1 MKFSDLSNC
10 LGSVTMLRNG
20 RGGKWE
26 PHILVSFG
34 FVRVM
39 VPLKH
44 SSNDFKKSA
53 KHKNCSSQELVSVRD
68 SSEYT
73 E

>member
-1 MKFSDLSNC
+1 M
-10 LGSVTMLRNG
+10 GTVTMLKNE
-20 RGGKWE
+20 KKKMWE

-34 FVRVM
+34 FVSVM

-44 SSNDFKKSA
+44 SSNDVKKSA
-53 KHKNCSSQELVSVRD
+53 KYKNWSSQELISVRD
-68 SSEYT
+68 SSEYI

>member
-1 MKFSDLSNC
+1 M
-10 LGSVTMLRNG
+10 
-20 RGGKWE
+20 GGGEWE

-53 KHKNCSSQELVSVRD
+53 KHKNCSSQELISVRD